1 MITEVGHCR
10 ASLSFF
16 NLNKV
21 LISFQFVILFIY
33 ILGWNVW
40 EKVFVGQWNRWVVR
54 VGVIWCFFFLSFCVQ
69 SVGCHQTQHFEP
81 WINEDSCH
89 HVCSDTFHIRL
100 TKDASY
106 TVGFIKSQQFV
117 YFPVSIIYYTLGQ
130 DPASS
135 SPPLTK
141 KLHKEMNV
149 DTNSSSP
156 LNIGSLNR

>member
-54 VGVIWCFFFLSFCVQ
+54 VGVIWCFFFIFLCAECRMSPNSTLRALDQWRFMSSCVFRHIPHTSHQGRILYSRFNKIAAICLLPSFNQ
-69 SVGCHQTQHFEP
+69 LLHIWTGSSIKQP
-81 WINEDSCH
+81 
-89 HVCSDTFHIRL
+89 TF
-100 TKDASY
+100 
-106 TVGFIKSQQFV
+106 
-117 YFPVSIIYYTLGQ
+117 
-130 DPASS
+130 
-135 SPPLTK
+135 
-141 KLHKEMNV
+141 N
-149 DTNSSSP
+149 
-156 LNIGSLNR
+156 